1 MPNDS
6 RGAPVPPIAK
16 GVAFFLVGLVALH
29 FVATFLWN
37 APSNPIKESV
47 GDQVSGYMRPFFQQ
61 NWSLFAPNPVNAEDE
76 LRVRAQVEDPQTG
89 EVTTTE
95 WEDPTRLEWTLITH
109 DPAPS
114 RASRLT
120 SNLHRRV
127 NTAWDALTDDQ
138 QAILGTDYQDMA
150 DWRPL
155 ADDLIASQGGETSNR
170 VANIVRAD
178 RVTTGYATQ
187 FAKALW
193 GEDVVAVQFQLVRT
207 PVPRWDVRFD
217 RPPENPQ
224 QTVREFGWRP
234 ALVDPNQDEAAF
246 ADVMDGLVEN
256 RDGETQEGRATSA
269 DERGPK
275 VPLAVDPGPQT
286 TGERDHGVARPD
298 DRMSQ

>member
-16 GVAFFLVGLVALH
+16 GVAFFLVGVVALH

-217 RPPENPQ
+217 PPPENPQ

-256 RDGETQEGRATSA
+256 RDGET
-269 DERGPK
+269 P
-275 VPLAVDPGPQT
+275 
-286 TGERDHGVARPD
+286 
-298 DRMSQ
+298 